1 MICVRDGYV
10 VVCSAT
16 LPSMEI
22 PGLFTAVYNCF
33 LFLPLFLQKQTE
45 VENYG
50 GHLFSPV
57 SSDKGNTVMMWVVC
71 SARLSVKRHRE
82 SDGMEGE
89 ATDIVS
95 K

>member
-1 MICVRDGYV
+1 M
-10 VVCSAT
+10 
-16 LPSMEI
+16 
-22 PGLFTAVYNCF
+22 
-33 LFLPLFLQKQTE
+33 
-45 VENYG
+45 
-50 GHLFSPV
+50 FSPV